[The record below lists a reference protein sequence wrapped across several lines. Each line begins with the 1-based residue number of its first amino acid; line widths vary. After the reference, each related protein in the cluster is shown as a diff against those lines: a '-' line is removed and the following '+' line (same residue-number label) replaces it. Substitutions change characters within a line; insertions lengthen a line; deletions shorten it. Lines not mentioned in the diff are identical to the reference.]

1 MGIVKFRL
9 PDLGEGLEEA
19 EVVRWL
25 VAAGDTVT
33 LNQPL
38 VEVDTAKALVEI
50 PSPHAGKVVTLHAA
64 ETETVK
70 VGSPLV
76 SFDVEG
82 ATDEPAASRT
92 AVLVGYGVDEG
103 APVARRRRL
112 SAPAK
117 RLSAGETSEEAGGG
131 TAVQAPPPVR
141 KLAAEM
147 GVDLASISGRGPQ
160 GRITRED
167 VLAAADP
174 ALAARPSGGQSVSD
188 APVDSGGFAASGARG
203 SVPKG
208 AATPPDPP
216 DERIAVRGIRKLVAE
231 KMTTSVRE
239 IPHVTTFLSVDAT
252 HLLATRDRIKEATAV
267 KITPLAV
274 VAKAFVQ
281 ICAKHPKLNSRFDAA
296 ASEIVIRRP
305 INLGIAT
312 DTERGLV
319 VAVVREADSRNV
331 VELASDIERLA
342 AAAREGTAKPEDL
355 TGSTVTISNVGSF
368 GAEYGTPIINYPEA
382 SILALGVIA
391 DRPVA
396 IDKKV
401 TIRPLATMSLSF
413 DHRVLDGAEAGRAL
427 KELKELLEDPERLA
441 HF

>member
-1 MGIVKFRL
+1 MGIVFFPL

-50 PSPHAGKVVTLHAA
+50 PSPHAGKVVTLHAT

-82 ATDEPAASRT
+82 AADEPAASRT

-112 SAPAK
+112 SAPAE
-117 RLSAGETSEEAGGG
+117 RL

-141 KLAAEM
+141 KLAADM
-147 GVDLASISGRGPQ
+147 GVDLAPISGSGPQ

-174 ALAARPSGGQSVSD
+174 AAISGPSGVQSDSD
-188 APVDSGGFAASGARG
+188 AG
-203 SVPKG
+203 
-208 AATPPDPP
+208 
-216 DERIAVRGIRKLVAE
+216 DERIAVRGVRKLVAE

-252 HLLATRDRIKEATAV
+252 HLLAARDRIKEATAV
-267 KITPLAV
+267 KVTPLAV

-296 ASEIVIRRP
+296 ASEIVIRRT

-319 VAVVREADSRNV
+319 VAVVRDADSRNV
-331 VELASDIERLA
+331 AELAADIERLA
-342 AAAREGTAKPEDL
+342 AAAREGKAKPEDL

-382 SILALGVIA
+382 SILAFGVIA

-427 KELKELLEDPERLA
+427 KDLKELLEDSERLKDY
-441 HF
+441 

>member
-25 VAAGDTVT
+25 VAEGDTVT

-50 PSPHAGKVVTLHAA
+50 PSPRAGKVVTLHATA
-64 ETETVK
+64 TQTVK

-76 SFDVEG
+76 SFEVEG
-82 ATDEPAASRT
+82 AADEPVASRT

-112 SAPAK
+112 VAPPE
-117 RLSAGETSEEAGGG
+117 RLA
-131 TAVQAPPPVR
+131 AVQAPPPVR

-147 GVDLASISGRGPQ
+147 GVDLASTSGSGPQ

-167 VLAAADP
+167 VLAAAGP
-174 ALAARPSGGQSVSD
+174 AGTAG
-188 APVDSGGFAASGARG
+188 
-203 SVPKG
+203 
-208 AATPPDPP
+208 
-216 DERIAVRGIRKLVAE
+216 DERIAVTGVRKLVAE

-252 HLLATRDRIKEATAV
+252 HLLAVRDRIKEATAV
-267 KITPLAV
+267 KVSPLAV

-296 ASEIVIRRP
+296 ASEIVIRRT

-319 VAVVREADSRNV
+319 VTVVREADSRNV
-331 VELASDIERLA
+331 AELAADIERLA
-342 AAAREGTAKPEDL
+342 AAAREGKAKPEDL

-396 IDKKV
+396 LAKKV
-401 TIRPLATMSLSF
+401 TIRPMATLSLSF

-427 KELKELLEDPERLA
+427 KDLKELLEDSERLKDY
-441 HF
+441 

>member
-1 MGIVKFRL
+1 MGIREFRL

-25 VAAGDTVT
+25 VAVGDTVA

-50 PSPHAGKVVTLHAA
+50 SSPHAGKVVTLHAA

-82 ATDEPAASRT
+82 AADEPAASRN
-92 AVLVGYGVDEG
+92 AVLVGYGVEEG
-103 APVARRRRL
+103 APVARRRHL
-112 SAPAK
+112 SAPGA
-117 RLSAGETSEEAGGG
+117 R
-131 TAVQAPPPVR
+131 VQAPPPVR

-147 GVDLASISGRGPQ
+147 GVDLASISGSGPR

-174 ALAARPSGGQSVSD
+174 ATTAGTSGGQSDSD
-188 APVDSGGFAASGARG
+188 
-203 SVPKG
+203 
-208 AATPPDPP
+208 
-216 DERIAVRGIRKLVAE
+216 DERIAVRGVRKLVAE

-239 IPHVTTFLSVDAT
+239 IPHVTTYLSVDAT
-252 HLLATRDRIKEATAV
+252 HLLATRDRINDLSGA

-274 VAKAFVQ
+274 VAKAFIQ

-296 ASEIVIRRP
+296 ASEIVIRRV

-319 VAVVREADSRNV
+319 VAVVRDADSRNV
-331 VELASDIERLA
+331 AELAADIERLA
-342 AAAREGTAKPEDL
+342 AAAREGKAKPEDL

-401 TIRPLATMSLSF
+401 AVRPLATLSLSF
-413 DHRVLDGAEAGRAL
+413 DHRVMDGAEAGRAL
-427 KELKELLEDPERLA
+427 KDLKGLLEDLERLTD
-441 HF
+441 F